1 MRAAQPSPYL
11 HVIVGF
17 CSLAMAWTMLPSSHA
32 APTAYPLLDSVTT
45 CLLVSYWRLAHYLL
59 PLPSSSSLC
68 PLVLARSPFWGLEH
82 VTRAS
87 SYALDPP
94 PCLNAPYAS
103 RTHTYRI
110 RMLISYR

>member
-1 MRAAQPSPYL
+1 MRDGERREEGGRHLGVFAFGRVL
-11 HVIVGF
+11 WV
-17 CSLAMAWTMLPSSHA
+17 LED
-32 APTAYPLLDSVTT
+32 TATV
-45 CLLVSYWRLAHYLL
+45 
-59 PLPSSSSLC
+59 
-68 PLVLARSPFWGLEH
+68 VLARSPFWGLEH